1 MSHRP
6 LKNNST
12 FTHQS
17 VNALARPHT
26 IKYTFIDHLLD
37 PKTKTAVY
45 EGIKYKYTYY
55 LSE

>member
-17 VNALARPHT
+17 VNALARPYT
-26 IKYTFIDHLLD
+26 IKYTFIDHLLE

-45 EGIKYKYTYY
+45 EGINILIT
-55 LSE
+55 